1 MFHDKRAPWRQES
14 EIVWLEP
21 GYYPYLREDVVM
33 RGRRASEISGDKI
46 YGKLV
51 AYAKLKSD
59 APNNGMR
66 GCFDRR
72 IWYLKPHD
80 TPSGWPLEAVEP
92 LSITVGKPSRRGLF
106 KRPVDWCAA
115 AASKTE
121 MHSA

>member
-1 MFHDKRAPWRQES
+1 VLHDNRTPWRQES

-33 RGRRASEISGDKI
+33 RGRRASEISGDRI

-51 AYAKLKSD
+51 AYAKLKPD

-66 GCFDRR
+66 GRFDRR

-80 TPSGWPLEAVEP
+80 TPSDWPCEAVEP
-92 LSITVGKPSRRGLF
+92 LSIRAGKPSRRGLF
-106 KRPVDWCAA
+106 ESPIDWSAA
-115 AASKTE
+115 GKAE
-121 MHSA
+121 MHCA